1 MWLLIVGCL
10 LSSFWVSFLATSLMR
25 LIAPRV
31 GLIDKPAARKVHLL
45 PTPLGGGVAIWCG
58 VVLPLAAA
66 QVLIWR
72 WRYHPPNWLP
82 LELAEHLAG
91 AAFRSR
97 ELWGILAA
105 STILSGI
112 GLADDFRPL
121 SWKLRIAVQ
130 FGVSIA
136 VVLSGVRATI
146 FADNAWIGGIVSV
159 LWFVVLVNSFN
170 FLDNMDG
177 LSGGI
182 ALIVCTIF
190 AVMMLTKPGDPHWF
204 VGGFFLIVAGS
215 LVGFLCHNWSPAR
228 IFMGDAGSYFLG
240 FTIACMT
247 LLGTFYSPTDRDRHV
262 ILAPLCVLA
271 VPLYDICS
279 VVLIRIKEGRSP
291 FQPDKRHFSHRLV
304 ALGLTRVQAVLTV
317 QLTTLT
323 TGLLGLTLYA
333 VSSWTAAVV
342 VVACVGCILLLIA
355 ILEAVPRELPQRV
368 GWATAGLT
376 TDIAM
381 NAHGQ
386 DSHESSTDI
395 KSATELGSQAPGR

>member
-10 LSSFWVSFLATSLMR
+10 ISAFWVSFLATGLMR
-25 LIAPRV
+25 VIAPRI
-31 GLIDKPAARKVHLL
+31 GLVDKPAARKVHLV
-45 PTPLGGGVAIWCG
+45 PTPLGGGIAIWCG

-66 QVLIWR
+66 QVLIWL
-72 WRYHPPNWLP
+72 WRNDPPTWLP
-82 LELAEHLAG
+82 FELAQHLAG

-97 ELWGILAA
+97 ELWGVILAA
-105 STILSGI
+105 TILSVT
-112 GLADDFRPL
+112 GLIDDFRPL
-121 SWKLRIAVQ
+121 SWKVRIAIQ

-136 VVLSGVRATI
+136 IVISGVRATI
-146 FADNAWIGGIVSV
+146 FADNLWIGGIASV

-182 ALIVCTIF
+182 ALIVSIIF

-204 VGGFFLIVAGS
+204 VGGVFLIVAGS
-215 LVGFLCHNWSPAR
+215 LIGFLCHNWSPAR

-240 FTIACMT
+240 FIIACMT
-247 LLGTFYSPTDRDRHV
+247 LRGTFYSSSDHDKHV

-333 VSSWTAAVV
+333 VSNWNAAVV
-342 VVACVGCILLLIA
+342 VVACVGCMLLLIA
-355 ILEAVPRELPQRV
+355 ILEAAPRESLSDTRP
-368 GWATAGLT
+368 
-376 TDIAM
+376 M
-381 NAHGQ
+381 
-386 DSHESSTDI
+386 
-395 KSATELGSQAPGR
+395 TEFGGRTPGA

>member
-10 LSSFWVSFLATSLMR
+10 ISAFWVSFLTTGLMR

-31 GLIDKPAARKVHLL
+31 GLIDKPAARKVHIV
-45 PTPLGGGVAIWCG
+45 PTPLGGGIGIWCG

-66 QVLIWR
+66 QVLIWL
-72 WRYHPPNWLP
+72 WKNYPPAWLP
-82 LELAEHLAG
+82 FELAEHLAG
-91 AAFRSR
+91 AASRAR
-97 ELWGILAA
+97 ELWGIVAA
-105 STILSGI
+105 ATILSI
-112 GLADDFRPL
+112 TGLIDDFRPL
-121 SWKLRIAVQ
+121 SWKLRIAIQ

-146 FADNAWIGGIVSV
+146 FANNIWIGGVVSV
-159 LWFVVLVNSFN
+159 LWFVILVNSFN

-182 ALIVCTIF
+182 ALIVSTIF

-215 LVGFLCHNWSPAR
+215 LIGFLCHNWSPAR

-240 FTIACMT
+240 FSIACMT
-247 LLGTFYSPTDRDRHV
+247 LLGTFYSPSDHNKHV

-279 VVLIRIKEGRSP
+279 VILIRIKEGRSP

-333 VSSWTAAVV
+333 VSNWNAAVV
-342 VVACVGCILLLIA
+342 IVACVGCVLLLIG
-355 ILEAVPRELPQRV
+355 ILEAAPRE
-368 GWATAGLT
+368 
-376 TDIAM
+376 
-381 NAHGQ
+381 
-386 DSHESSTDI
+386 SSDEL
-395 KSATELGSQAPGR
+395 KPATELSGQAPGT